1 MQHARLSTRTHF
13 QFDGGAKI
21 RRQQRCYTLASDFLH
36 VVFNLSVVSRKNLW
50 IYIGWGK
57 ENKNTNEKKELNEW
71 THQID
76 KAVGR
81 EKQKHVHMHM
91 EWTILH
97 LFIRDTPINA
107 CYELRQENKRIT
119 CILETTTKIVS
130 SGFFNIHMSVAIL
143 FYAVWFFVVFVFFL
157 LLLELNEWMNDW
169 KPGYRGF
176 NMSFEIAN
184 TELDFSK
191 RNNRGTKIGF
201 LDTFFKSKWV
211 WVAVAAH
218 PRWRIWLILHLSIHL
233 SIHQT
238 SGEFIIYKNIF
249 RLSLRQ
255 PKANHKKL
263 ASTKITNYKMN
274 FNTVTTIL
282 SNMSIIA

>member
-57 ENKNTNEKKELNEW
+57 ENKNTNEKKEMNEW

-107 CYELRQENKRIT
+107 CYELRQENKRIM
-119 CILETTTKIVS
+119 CILETTTKIAS
-130 SGFFNIHMSVAIL
+130 SGFFNIRMEC
-143 FYAVWFFVVFVFFL
+143 VWLSFFL
-157 LLLELNEWMNDW
+157 LFDFFSFSFSFCFCLSSMNEWMIES
-169 KPGYRGF
+169 RGIVDLIWVSKLRTL
-176 NMSFEIAN
+176 NWILAN
-184 TELDFSK
+184 KTIVE
-191 RNNRGTKIGF
+191 
-201 LDTFFKSKWV
+201 
-211 WVAVAAH
+211 
-218 PRWRIWLILHLSIHL
+218 
-233 SIHQT
+233 Q
-238 SGEFIIYKNIF
+238 
-249 RLSLRQ
+249 
-255 PKANHKKL
+255 KL
-263 ASTKITNYKMN
+263 V
-274 FNTVTTIL
+274 F
-282 SNMSIIA
+282 